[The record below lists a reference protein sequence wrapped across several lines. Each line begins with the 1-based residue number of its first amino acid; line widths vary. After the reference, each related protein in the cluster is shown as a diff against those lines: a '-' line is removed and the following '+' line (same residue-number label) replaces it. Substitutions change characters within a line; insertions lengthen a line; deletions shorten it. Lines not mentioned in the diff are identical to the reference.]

1 MRPHTT
7 PTCSTGGLRLERLPA
22 ATIGRMKSPSNENLI
37 TSTSGAKPIVAIVGR
52 ANVGKSTLFNR
63 LTRERRAI
71 VDDTPGIT
79 RDRLIAAASWG
90 ERSFC
95 LVDTGGLDVGE
106 QESPRGIQALVRR
119 QAQTAVDEADLVIFL
134 ADGKGGFHPGDTQV
148 VDLLR
153 RSGKPVLYA
162 VNKIDG
168 PGQEEAAYEFY
179 QLGVERVFP
188 ISAAHGYGIRDFM
201 DVLVGIL
208 PPTTEEEEAAPGIRV
223 AIIGR
228 PNVGK
233 SSLVNRILGT
243 DRVLVSDVPGT
254 TRDAVDAAV
263 RFGGEHYVLVDTPG
277 IRRRSKTTDKV
288 EKFSVLKA
296 LKSVERCHVAVLLV
310 DAAEGLTDQDVRIA
324 GYIHERQRGAVVA
337 LNKWDLVEKEPRRL
351 KEIADALDIAL
362 KFMPYAPVLRVS
374 ALTGSHVQRLLPTV
388 AAVFAQYS
396 TRVTTATLNDAI
408 ARAVAHHEPPMHRG
422 RRVKILYG
430 TQASIRPPTFVL
442 FVTRPDAIH
451 FSYERYLANQIREA
465 FSLDQTPLRLVFRG
479 REGGKGKE

>member
-1 MRPHTT
+1 
-7 PTCSTGGLRLERLPA
+7 
-22 ATIGRMKSPSNENLI
+22 
-37 TSTSGAKPIVAIVGR
+37 
-52 ANVGKSTLFNR
+52 VGKSTLFNR

-79 RDRLIAAASWG
+79 RDRLVAEASWG
-90 ERSFC
+90 GRSFC
-95 LVDTGGLDVGE
+95 LVDTGGLDVGDH
-106 QESPRGIQALVRR
+106 ESPGGIQALVRR

-134 ADGKGGFHPGDTQV
+134 ADGKGGVHPGDTQV

-153 RSGKPVLYA
+153 RSRKPVLYA

-168 PGQEEAAYEFY
+168 PGQEESVYEFY

-188 ISAAHGYGIRDFM
+188 ISAAHGFGIRDFM
-201 DVLVGIL
+201 DVLVEML
-208 PPTTEEEEAAPGIRV
+208 PPPMEEEEAPGIRV

-254 TRDAVDAAV
+254 TRDAVDAAL

-277 IRRRSKTTDKV
+277 IRRRSKTTEKV

-324 GYIHERQRGAVVA
+324 GYIHERHRGAVVA

-351 KEIADALDIAL
+351 KEIDDALNYAL

-374 ALTGSHVQRLLPTV
+374 ALTGSRVQRLLPTV

-396 TRVTTATLNDAI
+396 TRVTTAILNDAI

-479 REGGKGKE
+479 REGGKAKE